1 MNGSLWTSSAKWPL
15 SSKMRERECDFP
27 PTSLAR
33 LEALPQTDIAW
44 FDPGRHPAQGMI
56 AISDSAAGAI
66 GTIRD
71 DAFTAISVVSDS
83 TGNALGKSYQ
93 KQFTRSEIPRVGWEV
108 SYDANR
114 TLNESP
120 KTCRLQRTCTR
131 HCLVAQVDKCLHIVK
146 T

>member
-15 SSKMRERECDFP
+15 SSKMRERVCDFP

-83 TGNALGKSYQ
+83 TGNALGKNYQ
-93 KQFTRSEIPRVGWEV
+93 KAIHAIGNSARRVGSVLRRQPDPE
-108 SYDANR
+108 
-114 TLNESP
+114 
-120 KTCRLQRTCTR
+120 
-131 HCLVAQVDKCLHIVK
+131 
-146 T
+146 